1 MMVGLLEPTSGSI
14 KIDGYDIRTQPLE
27 VKKSIAWIWLYPL
40 PIEGC
45 LAQVMKS
52 LLTRVA

>member
-1 MMVGLLEPTSGSI
+1 MDLVN
-14 KIDGYDIRTQPLE
+14 
-27 VKKSIAWIWLYPL
+27 PL